1 MNEICILFLKFLA
14 VHFFYTSEDQ
24 PSTHKGAVSLLEVAS
39 FFLPNVTLQS
49 TDLLSNIRYTRYTHA
64 NKTRLSAFPFH
75 VFIGSDF
82 TFIDISP
89 RPSANDPLTG
99 GDTLGARCSEL
110 SNQPNIVLCL
120 PRSLLPPLIDGDLG
134 PEGANYTNTM
144 VHAWHRST
152 GTVYITYTLDTSTE
166 IRHMDLYFY
175 SITSMGI
182 GLPSVTVYRGSTV
195 VGYHIFGNDDITQED
210 NMRRQILL
218 SLRSTSSS
226 RSYTLQFDFD
236 NTDVDWLVLSETRLC
251 TVPIQGI
258 YHVSR

>member
-1 MNEICILFLKFLA
+1 MPNTIS
-14 VHFFYTSEDQ
+14 YTF
-24 PSTHKGAVSLLEVAS
+24 HK
-39 FFLPNVTLQS
+39 TLQHFSVVYCYNYNIDVVCMS
-49 TDLLSNIRYTRYTHA
+49 TIVLIFVQMIYIHNLLYAGN
-64 NKTRLSAFPFH
+64 
-75 VFIGSDF
+75 DF
-82 TFIDISP
+82 SFIDISP

-99 GDTLGARCSEL
+99 GDTLGVRCAEQSD
-110 SNQPNIVLCL
+110 QPNMAQCIA
-120 PRSLLPPLIDGDLG
+120 RSPLPPLVDGDLG

-152 GTVYITYTLDTSTE
+152 GTVTIDYTLKTKESAE
-166 IRHMDLYFY
+166 IRYMNLYFY

-195 VGYHIFGNDDITQED
+195 VEYHIFGNDAITQED

-226 RSYTLQFDFD
+226 RSYTLQLDFE

-251 TVPIQGI
+251 KFPLQGI
-258 YHVSR
+258 